1 MKPGPAAP
9 VTESPEERI
18 QAALLHFEI
27 TMRTYAS
34 GVPVD
39 ALDAMV
45 RMARALTP
53 EGEGLDQLGAPITF
67 LPDRRVREGAS

>member
-1 MKPGPAAP
+1 MKPRPAAP

-27 TMRTYAS
+27 TMRTYAA
-34 GVPVD
+34 GLPVD

-53 EGEGLDQLGAPITF
+53 EGQGLEQLGAPITF
-67 LPDRRVREGAS
+67 LPDRRVRKGAS